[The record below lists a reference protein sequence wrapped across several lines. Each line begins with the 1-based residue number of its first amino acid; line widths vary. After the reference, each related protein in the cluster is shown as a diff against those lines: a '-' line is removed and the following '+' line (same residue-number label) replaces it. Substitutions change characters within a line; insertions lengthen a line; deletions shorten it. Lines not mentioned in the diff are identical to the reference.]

1 MNSPYAFAVRWRR
14 VASWLVRSSLERA
27 VWVRALARDF
37 VLCSLAGHLI
47 LIAPLLH
54 SNINGDRLI
63 KCRGYPDASPCDGL
77 TSHKG
82 GVEML
87 FFATEPGISS
97 SLMGVPKNKTY
108 SSNNPKRMDSLL
120 PPFSLIRDFGKQ
132 NTRGNVSKISVSL
145 TCYRHIGSKS
155 TNHSPLA

>member
-14 VASWLVRSSLERA
+14 VASWLVRSSLERE
-27 VWVRALARDF
+27 VWVLALGKA
-37 VLCSLAGHLI
+37 
-47 LIAPLLH
+47 LH
-54 SNINGDRLI
+54 FDS
-63 KCRGYPDASPCDGL
+63 ASPCDGL

-82 GVEML
+82 GVEMRL
-87 FFATEPGISS
+87 FATETGISS
-97 SLMGVPKNKTY
+97 GPMGVPKNKTY
-108 SSNNPKRMDSLL
+108 SSNKQKRMDSLL

-132 NTRGNVSKISVSL
+132 NTRGNVSKISVSH